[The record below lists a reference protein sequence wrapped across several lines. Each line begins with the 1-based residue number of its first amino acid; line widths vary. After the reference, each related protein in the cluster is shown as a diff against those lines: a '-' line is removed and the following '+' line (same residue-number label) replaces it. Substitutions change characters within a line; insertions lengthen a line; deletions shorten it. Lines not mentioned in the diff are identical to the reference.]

1 MPQFSFF
8 NVGRKTSASAM
19 LLPKYGGRKGVGEEE
34 LNKDVEESIEI
45 EANLSTCESSS
56 RSASYDDILMT
67 SSSEARSDAEDI
79 ERVEDNDERDDI
91 DEHSDQEEMSLI
103 DDVVR
108 RVTERIVSNGG
119 VLTMDNFVIACPD
132 KDPMSEER
140 DMVEKVEDTC
150 IEEIV
155 LPFSGTVTRVAE
167 HIKNDENITEIGP
180 VSPGEYKRPVDDVVN
195 YECLAVVKVEEDGF
209 ANAIKEVPT
218 VDCVTD
224 GCNNVVDS
232 INFSGQTMHNH
243 IQAQAINTIRGLL
256 KTVGH
261 DNLRG
266 LIECVDPLLV
276 STFSDDSQQG
286 KIRNPNFH
294 ILCFAPILL
303 FFNHSRQFAAT
314 RHRLFKTSQ

>member
-1 MPQFSFF
+1 
-8 NVGRKTSASAM
+8 M
-19 LLPKYGGRKGVGEEE
+19 LLPKYGGRKEGVGGEDE

-56 RSASYDDILMT
+56 RSASYDDTLMT
-67 SSSEARSDAEDI
+67 SSSEARSDADDI
-79 ERVEDNDERDDI
+79 NRVEDNDERDDI
-91 DEHSDQEEMSLI
+91 DEHSDQEEIALI

-119 VLTMDNFVIACPD
+119 VLTMDNFVIASPD
-132 KDPMSEER
+132 KDPVSEESS
-140 DMVEKVEDTC
+140 MVEKSEDKC
-150 IEEIV
+150 IEEIKSIEEAV
-155 LPFSGTVTRVAE
+155 LPFSGAGRGTGQ
-167 HIKNDENITEIGP
+167 DE
-180 VSPGEYKRPVDDVVN
+180 VN
-195 YECLAVVKVEEDGF
+195 YECLSVVKVEADGF
-209 ANAIKEVPT
+209 VNAIKEAPT

-232 INFSGQTMHNH
+232 INFSGQTMQKH

-286 KIRNPNFH
+286 KIRNPV
-294 ILCFAPILL
+294 LL
-303 FFNHSRQFAAT
+303 FFYCIPLSYSFSIT
-314 RHRLFKTSQ
+314 L